1 MPNQINYVQSIPT
14 NPQMFSVS
22 RLAES
27 DTDTDIIV
35 GRLPGKF
42 GFASGDNIEMH
53 FYDSTNSLAGSV
65 IIPVSSKIIT
75 GKTITLPDG
84 TIDEKV
90 IVDMTRVQKELGLLI
105 PPGTYSVT
113 LNFFSN
119 EIGSFTDRKLTIQD
133 ISVSRTEVRLGFE
146 QFGTIEQNELF
157 EFAQPSV
164 PRIIAEGLVETTIGV
179 EQTEKQAFIN
189 RMNDY
194 LLSVNP
200 TLIEDL
206 TDLEPDAVDN
216 LNLTID
222 FISTFIYDEFVALLE
237 VTKNTAQFDRLQASE
252 LEILIQQAVNR
263 ALVKTNINLY
273 TQATVRYI

>member
-1 MPNQINYVQSIPT
+1 MSNQTNYVEVIPT
-14 NPQMFSVS
+14 QAKAFSVS
-22 RLAES
+22 RIAES
-27 DTDTDIIV
+27 PNDTEVIF
-35 GRLPGKF
+35 GRQPGEF
-42 GFASGDNIEMH
+42 GFSANDNVEMH
-53 FYDSTNSLAGSV
+53 FYDNANRLVGSIV
-65 IIPVSSKIIT
+65 IPVSSGIVSSRTIIT
-75 GKTITLPDG
+75 PDAPKE
-84 TIDEKV
+84 EKV
-90 IVDMTRVQKELGLLI
+90 VIDMTRVQKELGLLI

-252 LEILIQQAVNR
+252 LEILIQRAVNR